1 MHQMSWS
8 VCNNNLMF
16 FLSPFPQG
24 LWNVVLVV
32 LFARLGMT
40 GEGID
45 WKRHASK
52 EPVSQDGPTVPL
64 LQAVQQC
71 VHVASHG
78 EHADCLAELRER
90 RLWRCVPGEMM
101 ASQGCH
107 CSAGR
112 LG

>member
-1 MHQMSWS
+1 MRELDASDELEC
-8 VCNNNLMF
+8 VRL
-16 FLSPFPQG
+16 FLSSFPQG

-32 LFARLGMT
+32 LCAKLSMT

-45 WKRHASK
+45 WKGDASK
-52 EPVSQDGPTVPL
+52 EPVSQDGPIVPL
-64 LQAVQQC
+64 LQAAQQR
-71 VHVASHG
+71 VHAASHG
-78 EHADCLAELRER
+78 EHITCLAELRER
-90 RLWRCVPGEMM
+90 RLWGWVAGEML